1 MEFYSELQEQKYF
14 QIQVGEHTW
23 YTSFWTNGLLK
34 RNGNGQDNL
43 KICFGKKK
51 GGPV

>member
-14 QIQVGEHTW
+14 QIQVEHTW